1 MNPLDSIILSALN
14 HFANRSDLLD
24 FSIVVIAET
33 DLLKGG
39 VVLAVFWAVWFQRDA
54 NQKQNRTRLVS
65 ALLGSFLALLCC
77 RVLALMLPFRERP
90 LHSAAIDL
98 QIPDAL
104 DVEALSGWSSFPSDH
119 ATLFFALAIGIGL
132 VSRVAGRLILVHAI
146 FVVSLPRVYLG
157 LHYPT
162 DIVAGAF
169 IGSGLTYVVVKN
181 ERITARI
188 EESVT
193 AWLGKAPGLFYAAF
207 FLLTYQIATL
217 FNDGRVIGLWV
228 AATAGSAIRSVLGD
242 LLGAP

>member
-65 ALLGSFLALLCC
+65 ALFGSFLALLCC

-90 LHSAAIDL
+90 LHSAVIDL

-181 ERITARI
+181 ERIAARI

-193 AWLGKAPGLFYAAF
+193 AWLGKAPGLFYAAL

>member
-1 MNPLDSIILSALN
+1 
-14 HFANRSDLLD
+14 
-24 FSIVVIAET
+24 
-33 DLLKGG
+33 
-39 VVLAVFWAVWFQRDA
+39 
-54 NQKQNRTRLVS
+54 
-65 ALLGSFLALLCC
+65 
-77 RVLALMLPFRERP
+77 MLPFRERP

-181 ERITARI
+181 ERIAARTKTPRA
-188 EESVT
+188 S
-193 AWLGKAPGLFYAAF
+193 
-207 FLLTYQIATL
+207 
-217 FNDGRVIGLWV
+217 
-228 AATAGSAIRSVLGD
+228 RSS
-242 LLGAP
+242 P